1 MKKILLI
8 LSIVTVASF
17 NTALAESS
25 TETQTSKKNKGG
37 PMAVFKKASPMPT
50 LMSVIVKHGDELG
63 LSEEQNT
70 VFNQWRVNNMGKSLK
85 DGNAIIAEEEAISQA
100 ALAGKPN
107 AEIEKMITSMLEKRQ
122 SIASNMLKCRDL
134 MMKTLDTAQWAKLVA
149 IYNNKS

>member
-17 NTALAESS
+17 NTTWAESS
-25 TETQTSKKNKGG
+25 TETPKKNKGG

-70 VFNQWRVNNMGKSLK
+70 VFNQWRVNNMGISLK
-85 DGNAIIAEEEAISQA
+85 DGNAILAEEEAISQA

-134 MMKTLDTAQWAKLVA
+134 MMKTLDTAQWEKLVA
-149 IYNNKS
+149 IYNKKS